1 MRPLERGR
9 IKKTQ
14 NSETLRM
21 VKNNSEQI
29 TGWLMVFPALAVV
42 GIFSLYPA
50 VNSFLLSL
58 HQIYLGLPILGKP
71 FIGLGNYA
79 QLFQDP
85 VAHQAFVVTLGFVI
99 LSITFELLLGIGIAL
114 VIHEQFKGRG
124 WVRAAVLIPW
134 AIPTV
139 VASQMWRFLLND
151 QYGLVNLML
160 FGDQVEAYVPW
171 LADPWMAFGAI
182 VLADVWK
189 TSSFAGLLVL
199 AGLQVIPDDVYDA
212 ARIDGA
218 TAWQRFWHITLP
230 LLKPALLTA
239 LLFRTIDAFRVFDLV
254 FVMTQGGPGDATQ
267 VIQFYGYKT
276 LFTEGRVGY
285 GTTISV
291 TVFVAI
297 LILSL
302 FYVRTVGSKLLEQER
317 A

>member
-1 MRPLERGR
+1 
-9 IKKTQ
+9 
-14 NSETLRM
+14 
-21 VKNNSEQI
+21 
-29 TGWLMVFPALAVV
+29 MVFPVLTVV
-42 GIFSLYPA
+42 AIFSLYPA
-50 VNSFLLSL
+50 MDSFLLSL
-58 HQIYLGLPILGKP
+58 RRVYSGLPGLGRP
-71 FIGLGNYA
+71 FIGSGNYID
-79 QLFQDP
+79 LFQDP
-85 VAHQAFVVTLGFVI
+85 VAHQAFLVTLGFVM
-99 LSITFELLLGIGIAL
+99 LSTTLELLLGMGIAL
-114 VIHEQFKGRG
+114 VIHEHFKGRG

-151 QYGLVNLML
+151 QYGAVNLIL
-160 FGDQVEAYVPW
+160 FGDRVDAYVPW

-182 VLADVWK
+182 VVADVWK
-189 TSSFAGLLVL
+189 TSSFAGLLIL
-199 AGLQVIPDDVYDA
+199 AGLQVIPDETYDA

-218 TAWQRFWHITLP
+218 TAWQRFRHVTLP

-285 GTTISV
+285 GTAISV
-291 TVFVAI
+291 TVFVAVM
-297 LILSL
+297 ILSL
-302 FYVRTVGSKLLEQER
+302 FYVRTVGSRLLQREQ

>member
-1 MRPLERGR
+1 
-9 IKKTQ
+9 
-14 NSETLRM
+14 M
-21 VKNNSEQI
+21 VKFNSEQT
-29 TGWLMVFPALAVV
+29 TGWLMVFPALTVV
-42 GIFSLYPA
+42 AFFSLYPA
-50 VNSFLLSL
+50 MDSFLLSL
-58 HQIYLGLPILGKP
+58 HRIYLGLPSLGQP
-71 FIGLGNYA
+71 YIGLGNYA
-79 QLFQDP
+79 QLLRDP
-85 VAHQAFVVTLGFVI
+85 VAHQAFLVTLGFVT
-99 LSITFELLLGIGIAL
+99 LSTTFELILGIGIAL

-139 VASQMWRFLLND
+139 VASQMWRFMLND
-151 QYGLVNLML
+151 QYGLANLLL
-160 FGDQVEAYVPW
+160 FGDQVDAYVPW

-218 TAWQRFWHITLP
+218 TAWQRFWHITFP

-317 A
+317 G

>member
-1 MRPLERGR
+1 MMQSAQDR
-9 IKKTQ
+9 T
-14 NSETLRM
+14 
-21 VKNNSEQI
+21 
-29 TGWLMVFPALAVV
+29 TGWLMVVPALAFVAA
-42 GIFSLYPA
+42 FSLYPA
-50 VNSFLLSL
+50 IDSLLLSL
-58 HQIYLGLPILGKP
+58 YSKFPGPERS
-71 FIGLGNYA
+71 FVGLGNYA
-79 QLFQDP
+79 DLFQDP
-85 VAHQAFVVTLGFVI
+85 VAHQAFIVTLGFVLLSTI
-99 LSITFELLLGIGIAL
+99 LELLLGTGLAL
-114 VIHEQFKGRG
+114 VIHERFKGRG

-151 QYGLVNLML
+151 QYGAVNAIL
-160 FGDQVEAYVPW
+160 FGDQVDAYVPW

-189 TSSFAGLLVL
+189 TSSFAGLLIL
-199 AGLQVIPDDVYDA
+199 AGLQVIPDETYDA

-276 LFTEGRVGY
+276 LFAEGRVGY
-285 GTTISV
+285 GTAISV

-297 LILSL
+297 AILSV
-302 FYVRTVGSKLLEQER
+302 FYVRTVGSKLLQREP

>member
-1 MRPLERGR
+1 M
-9 IKKTQ
+9 TNTTAD
-14 NSETLRM
+14 NS
-21 VKNNSEQI
+21 
-29 TGWLMVFPALAVV
+29 TGWVMVFPALTFVAV
-42 GIFSLYPA
+42 FSLYPA
-50 VNSFLLSL
+50 MDSFLLSL
-58 HQIYLGLPILGKP
+58 YSGFHGLEPS
-71 FIGLGNYA
+71 FIGFGNYA
-79 QLFQDP
+79 ELFQDP
-85 VAHQAFVVTLGFVI
+85 VAHQACIVTLGFVI
-99 LSITFELLLGIGIAL
+99 FSTTLELLLGMGIAL
-114 VIHEQFKGRG
+114 IMHEHFKGRG

-151 QYGLVNLML
+151 QYGAVNLIL
-160 FGDQVEAYVPW
+160 FGDQVDAYVPW

-189 TSSFAGLLVL
+189 TSSFAGLLIL
-199 AGLQVIPDDVYDA
+199 AGLQVIPDETYDA

-218 TAWQRFWHITLP
+218 TSWQRFWHITLP

-267 VIQFYGYKT
+267 VMQFYGYKT

-297 LILSL
+297 MILSL
-302 FYVRTVGSKLLEQER
+302 FYVRTVGSRLLQREQ

>member
-1 MRPLERGR
+1 M
-9 IKKTQ
+9 T
-14 NSETLRM
+14 NTTSDH
-21 VKNNSEQI
+21 S
-29 TGWLMVFPALAVV
+29 TGWVMVFPALTFVAV
-42 GIFSLYPA
+42 FSLYPA
-50 VNSFLLSL
+50 MDSFLLSL
-58 HQIYLGLPILGKP
+58 YSGFHGLEQSFVG
-71 FIGLGNYA
+71 FGNYA
-79 QLFQDP
+79 ELFQDP
-85 VAHQAFVVTLGFVI
+85 VAHQAFLVTLGFVV
-99 LSITFELLLGIGIAL
+99 LSTTLELLLGMGIAL
-114 VIHEQFKGRG
+114 VIHEHFKGRG

-151 QYGLVNLML
+151 QYGAVNLIL
-160 FGDQVEAYVPW
+160 FGDQVDAYVPW

-189 TSSFAGLLVL
+189 TSSFAGLLIL
-199 AGLQVIPDDVYDA
+199 AGLQVIPDETYDA

-267 VIQFYGYKT
+267 VMQFYGYKT

-297 LILSL
+297 MILSL
-302 FYVRTVGSKLLEQER
+302 FYVRTVGSRLLQREQ

>member
-1 MRPLERGR
+1 MPRP
-9 IKKTQ
+9 TSDQ
-14 NSETLRM
+14 S
-21 VKNNSEQI
+21 
-29 TGWLMVFPALAVV
+29 TGWFITMPALAFVAM
-42 GIFSLYPA
+42 FALYPA
-50 VNSFLLSL
+50 IDSFLLSL
-58 HQIYLGLPILGKP
+58 HRIYLSLPSLGQS
-71 FIGLGNYA
+71 FVGFENYR
-79 QLFQDP
+79 LLLEDP
-85 VAHQAFVVTLGFVI
+85 VAAQAFMVTFGFVFLSTI
-99 LSITFELLLGIGIAL
+99 LELILGLGIAL

-139 VASQMWRFLLND
+139 VASQMWRFIFND
-151 QYGLVNLML
+151 QYGLANLLL
-160 FGDQVEAYVPW
+160 FGDRVSDYIPW
-171 LADPWMAFGAI
+171 LAFPESAFLAI
-182 VLADVWK
+182 VFADVWK
-189 TSSFAGLLVL
+189 TASFAALLLL
-199 AGLQVIPDDVYDA
+199 AGLQVIPEEIYDA

-218 TAWQRFWHITLP
+218 TAWRRFWSITLP

-291 TVFVAI
+291 MVFLTI

-302 FYVRTVGSKLLEQER
+302 FYVRTVGSKLLEKE
-317 A
+317 AT

>member
-1 MRPLERGR
+1 M
-9 IKKTQ
+9 I
-14 NSETLRM
+14 
-21 VKNNSEQI
+21 V
-29 TGWLMVFPALAVV
+29 PALTFVAV
-42 GIFSLYPA
+42 FSLYPA
-50 VNSFLLSL
+50 MEAFLMSL
-58 HQIYLGLPILGKP
+58 YSQFPGQERS
-71 FIGLGNYA
+71 FIGFGNYVEW
-79 QLFQDP
+79 FQDP
-85 VAHQAFVVTLGFVI
+85 VAHQAFIVTLGFVM
-99 LSITFELLLGIGIAL
+99 LSTTLELLLGTGIAL
-114 VIHEQFKGRG
+114 VIHERFSGRG

-151 QYGLVNLML
+151 QYGAINAIL
-160 FGDQVEAYVPW
+160 FGDRVEAYVPW

-189 TSSFAGLLVL
+189 TSSFAGLLIL
-199 AGLQVIPDDVYDA
+199 AGLQVIPEETYDA
-212 ARIDGA
+212 ARVDGA
-218 TAWQRFWHITLP
+218 TKWQQFWHITLP

-285 GTTISV
+285 GTTISI
-291 TVFVAI
+291 TVFVATTV
-297 LILSL
+297 LSL
-302 FYVRTVGSKLLEQER
+302 FYVRTIGSTLLTRET

>member
-1 MRPLERGR
+1 MA
-9 IKKTQ
+9 
-14 NSETLRM
+14 
-21 VKNNSEQI
+21 
-29 TGWLMVFPALAVV
+29 FPALMFVAV
-42 GIFSLYPA
+42 FSLYPA
-50 VNSFLLSL
+50 MNSFLLSL
-58 HQIYLGLPILGKP
+58 YSDFPGPERSFVGFDHYTELL
-71 FIGLGNYA
+71 
-79 QLFQDP
+79 QDP
-85 VAHQAFVVTLGFVI
+85 VAHQAFIVTLGFVLI
-99 LSITFELLLGIGIAL
+99 STALELLLGMGIAL
-114 VIHEQFKGRG
+114 VIHARFTGRG
-124 WVRAAVLIPW
+124 WVRVAVLIPW

-151 QYGLVNLML
+151 QYGPINAIL
-160 FGDQVEAYVPW
+160 FGDRVDAYIPW

-199 AGLQVIPDDVYDA
+199 AGLQLIPEETYDA

-218 TAWQRFWHITLP
+218 TAWQRFRHITLP

-285 GTTISV
+285 GTTLSV
-291 TVFVAI
+291 TVFVAMA
-297 LILSL
+297 ILSL
-302 FYVRTVGSKLLEQER
+302 FYVRTVGSKLLQQEP

>member
-1 MRPLERGR
+1 VT
-9 IKKTQ
+9 KSTQ
-14 NSETLRM
+14 EHT
-21 VKNNSEQI
+21 
-29 TGWLMVFPALAVV
+29 TGWLMAFPALTFVAV
-42 GIFSLYPA
+42 FSLYPA
-50 VNSFLLSL
+50 MDSFLLSL
-58 HQIYLGLPILGKP
+58 YSDFPGPERS
-71 FIGLGNYA
+71 FIGFDHYA
-79 QLFQDP
+79 ELWQDP
-85 VAHQAFVVTLGFVI
+85 AAHQAFIVTMGFVL
-99 LSITFELLLGIGIAL
+99 LSTTLELLLGTGLAL
-114 VIHEQFKGRG
+114 VVHERFRGRG

-151 QYGLVNLML
+151 QYGAVNAIL
-160 FGDQVEAYVPW
+160 FGDRVDAYVPW

-182 VLADVWK
+182 VVADVWK

-199 AGLQVIPDDVYDA
+199 AGLQVIPEETYDA
-212 ARIDGA
+212 ARVDGA
-218 TAWQRFWHITLP
+218 TAWQRFRYITLP

-285 GTTISV
+285 GTAISV
-291 TVFVAI
+291 TIFVAMAI
-297 LILSL
+297 LTL
-302 FYVRTVGSKLLEQER
+302 FYVRTVGSKLTQREP